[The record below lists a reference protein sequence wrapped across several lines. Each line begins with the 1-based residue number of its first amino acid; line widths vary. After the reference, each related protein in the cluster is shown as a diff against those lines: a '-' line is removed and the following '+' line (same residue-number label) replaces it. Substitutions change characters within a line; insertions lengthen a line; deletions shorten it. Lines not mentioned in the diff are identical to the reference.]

1 MFAVLI
7 AAEMLYN
14 RNRLERHNTRDTAIS
29 LSLGIGAAFITIISQ
44 HHLENLWLS
53 IGEMKILDLGFHPII
68 WIACFI
74 LDDLLYHLLHR
85 ISHKIRWFWAA
96 HVNHHSSRYFNLTTA
111 LRESWTGL
119 LALSFVFKIP
129 LFLIGF
135 PIEMIIFCGGL
146 NLIYQFW
153 LHTEVIHKLPNWFE
167 YVMNTPSHHRVHH
180 GVNPAYIDKN
190 FGGVFI
196 VWDRL
201 FGSFEPENLSDR
213 PVYGIVND
221 IGKANLFW
229 SAFHEWYEILHDV
242 RRAKDKR
249 SLWLSLFGR
258 PGQFSDVTLD
268 QKHQA
273 DRT

>member
-1 MFAVLI
+1 
-7 AAEMLYN
+7 
-14 RNRLERHNTRDTAIS
+14 
-29 LSLGIGAAFITIISQ
+29 
-44 HHLENLWLS
+44 
-53 IGEMKILDLGFHPII
+53 
-68 WIACFI
+68 
-74 LDDLLYHLLHR
+74 
-85 ISHKIRWFWAA
+85 
-96 HVNHHSSRYFNLTTA
+96 
-111 LRESWTGL
+111 
-119 LALSFVFKIP
+119 
-129 LFLIGF
+129 
-135 PIEMIIFCGGL
+135 MIIFCGGL

-153 LHTEVIHKLPNWFE
+153 LHTEAIHKLPNWFE

-229 SAFHEWYEILHDV
+229 SAFHEWYKILHDV

-249 SLWLSLFGR
+249 SLWLSLFER
-258 PGQFSDVTLD
+258 PGQFSDVPLD